1 MEVLEIN
8 MGLDIY
14 FNKVKEIGYFRKVNF
29 LVAYFENRGYKIDSC
44 KEVTIDISDVTEL
57 LNRCNEVL
65 KNNSKA
71 SELLPTQS
79 GFFFGNTNYNECYFE
94 DVKCVKEYIE
104 NALLKEFNNLK
115 DNESITFSISY

>member
-1 MEVLEIN
+1 

-29 LVAYFENRGYKIDSC
+29 LVAYFENRGYKVDNC

-65 KNNSKA
+65 KNNSKT

-79 GFFFGNTNYNECYFE
+79 GFFFGNTNYNEYYFE

-104 NALLKEFNNLK
+104 NTLLKEFNNLK